1 MKLPSWILCA
11 TVSLVFAVNAGA
23 TTLSGDC
30 SIRFFGQSTLHD
42 FEGQV
47 ACQPFS
53 MQTEES
59 RLGHKVVQS
68 PVVTVLVSEM
78 VTDNTARDEKMWA
91 MFDQEHFPEITG
103 QFVELDPE
111 LALEQLAE
119 SENSET
125 SLALDLQ
132 IRGVTQRLIAKTRE
146 VKISPEQIV
155 IIIEFPLS
163 LASFDLK
170 PPSVLGIIRVAD
182 EVRVEVQTT
191 LDRQISPEVPVSVKE
206 K

>member
-1 MKLPSWILCA
+1 MTLRIWIWCVA
-11 TVSLVFAVNAGA
+11 ASLIFAVNAGA
-23 TTLSGDC
+23 TTLDGDC

-53 MQTEES
+53 MQTEENQ
-59 RLGHKVVQS
+59 LEHKVVQS

-78 VTDNTARDEKMWA
+78 NTDNTARDKKMWA
-91 MFDQEHFPEITG
+91 MFDQEHFPEIKG

-111 LALEQLAE
+111 LVLEQLAG

-132 IRGVTQRLIAKTRE
+132 IRGVTQRISAKTRE
-146 VKISPEQIV
+146 VKISPEQIWV
-155 IIIEFPLS
+155 IIEFPVS

-170 PPSVLGIIRVAD
+170 PPSVMGIIRVAD

-191 LDRQISPEVPVSVKE
+191 LHRQITTEAPASVKE